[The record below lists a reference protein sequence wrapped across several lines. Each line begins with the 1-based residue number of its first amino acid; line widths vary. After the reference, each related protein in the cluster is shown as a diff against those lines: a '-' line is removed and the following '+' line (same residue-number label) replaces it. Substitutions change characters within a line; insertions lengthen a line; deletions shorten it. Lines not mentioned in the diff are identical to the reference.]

1 MNTVN
6 RFALLLAAAS
16 IAGTSAAQLDR
27 TRIPDTY
34 LQIANRNAASVQRLA
49 AAIDGGNRDQ
59 FIDTLH
65 LHHRMSSPHEPDVRT
80 AGRLAA
86 WESVSE
92 LRERLDGFH
101 FTPQRVIAGRHFA
114 AVVGPISGRHSRTLE
129 GVPASGRAVSAHALY
144 LAYMRN
150 GEVRNSLTY
159 FGEDELLASAN
170 IGPELAPTF
179 VAPLEVI
186 TAPPPVLN
194 SMGLKRLEPLSRRL
208 VQARLSAIAGEK
220 HVHNVVR
227 KALVPSDI
235 DAMEH
240 SLSRVGQSL
249 PDLALKLDDYFSA
262 GEYTILVVSLRGT
275 LTKVMGRMKKLGA
288 AIRTKAVIL
297 VRSEEGGAVEMEIFM
312 AEKPT
317 RGLTED

>member
-1 MNTVN
+1 
-6 RFALLLAAAS
+6 
-16 IAGTSAAQLDR
+16 
-27 TRIPDTY
+27 
-34 LQIANRNAASVQRLA
+34 
-49 AAIDGGNRDQ
+49 
-59 FIDTLH
+59 
-65 LHHRMSSPHEPDVRT
+65 
-80 AGRLAA
+80 
-86 WESVSE
+86 
-92 LRERLDGFH
+92 
-101 FTPQRVIAGRHFA
+101 
-114 AVVGPISGRHSRTLE
+114 
-129 GVPASGRAVSAHALY
+129 
-144 LAYMRN
+144 
-150 GEVRNSLTY
+150 
-159 FGEDELLASAN
+159 
-170 IGPELAPTF
+170 
-179 VAPLEVI
+179 
-186 TAPPPVLN
+186 
-194 SMGLKRLEPLSRRL
+194 MGLKRLEPLSRRL

-235 DAMEH
+235 DAMEP